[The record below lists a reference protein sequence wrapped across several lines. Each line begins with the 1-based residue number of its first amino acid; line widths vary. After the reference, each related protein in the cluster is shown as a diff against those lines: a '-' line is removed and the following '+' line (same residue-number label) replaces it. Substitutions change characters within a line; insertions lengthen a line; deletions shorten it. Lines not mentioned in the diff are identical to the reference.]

1 MAPPKPE
8 RTQLVSEFVGTYLL
22 VFAVGCNVIT
32 GTAAWAVTSI
42 ACTLM
47 VSIYALGGISGA
59 HFNPAV
65 TFAFAMSNQLGKGFD
80 TESGIKHAAPKF
92 MAAQLVGGILA
103 GLSYAGLFWDVF
115 NLEPAAGFNGLHAGM
130 AEFFYTFLLVF
141 CVLNCAASEGARGTE
156 YYGLAI
162 GFSVIAGGY
171 GAGHISGGCFNPAV
185 AVGIDVSSAGVGFG
199 WCLIYILFELAGSA
213 VAVLLHKA
221 LRPSDY
227 VGVNK
232 PTTPGMRYLSEFVG
246 TFFLVLTVGLNVIGG
261 SLAPVWSIA
270 ASLMCVIFCLGGVS
284 GGHFNPAVSMA
295 VYVAN
300 RGAPG
305 GRKEMPLYMVV
316 QCAAGLVA
324 AVTYSIMEKGSV
336 FPLAPGVGH
345 TWLSAYLAEFIFTF
359 MLCFVVLS
367 VACVPEKQPCA
378 KSFFAFA
385 IASCVMA
392 GGCAI
397 GAISGGSLNPAVST
411 GIALSSMG
419 RGHGIFHVFP
429 YIIFE
434 LLGGVAAGLLH
445 QLTHEGT
452 YKKLAQ
458 NDQEPGDRKSVV

>member
-1 MAPPKPE
+1 MAAPPLTK
-8 RTQLVSEFVGTYLL
+8 QLVSEFVGTYML

-65 TFAFAMSNQLGKGFD
+65 TFAFMMSKDLGKGYD
-80 TESGIKHAAPKF
+80 NTIGVKF
-92 MAAQLVGGILA
+92 MAAQLAGGILA
-103 GLSYAGLFWDVF
+103 GFSYAGLFWDVF

-141 CVLNCAASEGARGTE
+141 CVLNCAASPNNGCGVNEF
-156 YYGLAI
+156 YGLAI

-185 AVGIDVSSAGVGFG
+185 AVGIDLSSAGVGFG

-213 VAVLLHKA
+213 VAVILHQR
-221 LRPSDY
+221 LRPADY
-227 VGVNK
+227 GK
-232 PTTPGMRYLSEFVG
+232 ETPVTQGTRLLSEFIG

-295 VYVAN
+295 CFVAN
-300 RGAPG
+300 RGG
-305 GRKEMPLYMVV
+305 NKKEMPAYMGV
-316 QCAAGLVA
+316 QCLAGLVA
-324 AVTYSIMEKGSV
+324 AITYSIMEKGSV

-367 VACVPEKQPCA
+367 VACVPAEKQPCP
-378 KSFFAFA
+378 KSFFAFT

-429 YIIFE
+429 YFVFE

-445 QLTHEGT
+445 QLTHEVT
-452 YKKLAQ
+452 Y
-458 NDQEPGDRKSVV
+458 NKSAPSAGEQVGGPAPQSS